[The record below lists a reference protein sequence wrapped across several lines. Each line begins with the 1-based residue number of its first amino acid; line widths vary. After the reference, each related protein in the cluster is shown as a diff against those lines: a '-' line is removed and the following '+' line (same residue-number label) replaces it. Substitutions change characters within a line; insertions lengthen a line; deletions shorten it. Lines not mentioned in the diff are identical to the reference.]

1 MFAEMDAI
9 RERYSSDA
17 AACRG
22 AIPQRFSDLDAY
34 MKSLSIDPSALSRT
48 FALTPSETGPVPM
61 NAAVAAALERTQVN
75 SANLRTHYSCSYFHL
90 SLVSKSPVGLLSS
103 SNILIVGSCKYPFL
117 CPSLHLSLTLPPCT
131 SLIRLLNLQA
141 ELYEAI
147 NTFGILQTWL
157 TTSIPSVEDGNNF
170 GVGIVM
176 EAIKVVA
183 EHKKALAEEL
193 KGIPDYFK
201 ERAGAVEKLSPKV
214 TNSSSESS
222 STDSSKETKGTE
234 AEVATAK
241 SGSGTS
247 SKKDSSFSPPCPDA
261 VSVGSNCSFH

>member
-1 MFAEMDAI
+1 MDAI

-17 AACRG
+17 AACRE

-75 SANLRTHYSCSYFHL
+75 SANLRTHYSCSCFHL
-90 SLVSKSPVGLLSS
+90 PLVSKPPVGLISS
-103 SNILIVGSCKYPFL
+103 SNASIVESCKYPFL
-117 CPSLHLSLTLPPCT
+117 CPSLHLSLTLLLPYT
-131 SLIRLLNLQA
+131 SLLLAWLNLQA

-214 TNSSSESS
+214 SNSSSESS
-222 STDSSKETKGTE
+222 STDLSKETKGTE

-261 VSVGSNCSFH
+261 VSVGANCSFH